1 MEGRAVP
8 RARRA
13 GCSACLF
20 SRAGEGCS
28 HLRSDTSDS
37 CCLTQFAQIWWDCLI
52 CSLSSGPFPDP
63 SHACFLSICRQSYWR
78 AGRGGPHATM
88 FVVGF
93 LASVSWGTQVTRP
106 RPPCLP
112 GSCQKAE
119 LGTLLARAGDSSVVL
134 TVSACDPVRRFLK
147 QNPPL

>member
-1 MEGRAVP
+1 MQPSQVGHLGLLLSYPIRTDLVGLP
-8 RARRA
+8 HLFFVLRTISRPF
-13 GCSACLF
+13 ACLLF
-20 SRAGEGCS
+20 EY
-28 HLRSDTSDS
+28 
-37 CCLTQFAQIWWDCLI
+37 
-52 CSLSSGPFPDP
+52 LSAVVLESGP
-63 SHACFLSICRQSYWR
+63 
-78 AGRGGPHATM
+78 GGPHAAM